1 MHGYNK
7 GAVLAVHDAPVQG
20 DLSDAVDRFPLV
32 EEIQMASEVVKKE
45 GFEIFGPKDQVLSA
59 ENAIQAALVRAVKES
74 AQPFD
79 LKMSE
84 PEDWLSVLQRLR
96 LVPHFYLTLVPYL

>member
-7 GAVLAVHDAPVQG
+7 GAVFAVHDAPVV

-32 EEIQMASEVVKKE
+32 EEIQMASEVVKKK
-45 GFEIFGPKDQVLSA
+45 GFEILGPKDQVLSA
-59 ENAIQAALVRAVKES
+59 ENAIQAALTKAVKES
-74 AQPFD
+74 TRSFD
-79 LKMSE
+79 LQMSE

-96 LVPHFYLTLVPYL
+96 